1 MWDPQSKYFTFRFD
15 FSVYG
20 TSFDVES
27 VRKLEEMVSKAIAA
41 KDDVERK
48 ICDSSD
54 ILSKEEVR
62 KAFEEDHSLTFCFLP
77 CFVQVVTVPGAT
89 YPETISVIE
98 IAGVSAEPCAGTHLT
113 NTGEVG
119 VSNFWSISTFFHQVG
134 VLVVTKCSTPA
145 TGLRSI
151 RAVTGPEA
159 ESALK
164 VSQEVDV
171 QLSMLEKDLE
181 EEKVEKLHSN
191 KLEDVAKKLTEVKL
205 KLEAPDFPLLVNHSI
220 QTRLEIL
227 QKVIQVIFHIFITA
241 KLLTYLNYTGGQ
253 EKAAGSWGRG
263 ADDEGNRRAER
274 STFLPTFT
282 SP

>member
-1 MWDPQSKYFTFRFD
+1 M
-15 FSVYG
+15 
-20 TSFDVES
+20 
-27 VRKLEEMVSKAIAA
+27 
-41 KDDVERK
+41 
-48 ICDSSD
+48 
-54 ILSKEEVR
+54 
-62 KAFEEDHSLTFCFLP
+62 
-77 CFVQVVTVPGAT
+77 PGAT

-119 VSNFWSISTFFHQVG
+119 VSNFLIICNFFHQVG

-171 QLSMLEKDLE
+171 QLSMLEHDLE
-181 EEKVEKLHSN
+181 EEKVENMHSN
-191 KLEDVAKKLTEVKL
+191 QLEDVAKKLTEVKL

-227 QKVIQVIFHIFITA
+227 QKVIQVIFHIF
-241 KLLTYLNYTGGQ
+241 
-253 EKAAGSWGRG
+253 
-263 ADDEGNRRAER
+263 
-274 STFLPTFT
+274 
-282 SP
+282 

>member
-1 MWDPQSKYFTFRFD
+1 M
-15 FSVYG
+15 
-20 TSFDVES
+20 
-27 VRKLEEMVSKAIAA
+27 
-41 KDDVERK
+41 
-48 ICDSSD
+48 
-54 ILSKEEVR
+54 
-62 KAFEEDHSLTFCFLP
+62 
-77 CFVQVVTVPGAT
+77 
-89 YPETISVIE
+89 
-98 IAGVSAEPCAGTHLT
+98 
-113 NTGEVG
+113 
-119 VSNFWSISTFFHQVG
+119 
-134 VLVVTKCSTPA
+134 VTKCSTPA

-227 QKVIQVIFHIFITA
+227 QKVIQVIFHI
-241 KLLTYLNYTGGQ
+241 LYH
-253 EKAAGSWGRG
+253 
-263 ADDEGNRRAER
+263 
-274 STFLPTFT
+274 
-282 SP
+282 